1 MQAPCAQVSSQAAL
15 DPAET
20 FRQRGNCSGRFRL
33 TVVPGC
39 GLLLAD
45 QSNDL
50 VGGGHYRNEPGAD
63 HLAQA
68 RPLSRLNPTDRP
80 GVRML
85 EYRRVQ
91 ARVRQSASAG
101 H

>member
-1 MQAPCAQVSSQAAL
+1 MQAPCAQVSSQGAL

-20 FRQRGNCSGRFRL
+20 FRQRGNCSGRIRL

-50 VGGGHYRNEPGAD
+50 VGGGHCRNEPGAD

-68 RPLSRLNPTDRP
+68 RAQ
-80 GVRML
+80 VRGIDISIVGDY
-85 EYRRVQ
+85 EHVACRT
-91 ARVRQSASAG
+91 
-101 H
+101 